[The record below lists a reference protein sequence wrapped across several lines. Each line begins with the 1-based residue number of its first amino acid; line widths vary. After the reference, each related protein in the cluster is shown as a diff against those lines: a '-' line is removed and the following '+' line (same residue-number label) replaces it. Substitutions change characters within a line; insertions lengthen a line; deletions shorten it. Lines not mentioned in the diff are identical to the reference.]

1 MSGVTTAQGS
11 FNSGEISR
19 RLRAR
24 INLGIYAAAV
34 SEMVGFAPLV
44 EGAAEAMPGT
54 IHVAEAPGP
63 CRLLRFEYNVTQGHV
78 LEFSEAKVRV
88 YTNDALIE
96 DGGAPVEV
104 ASPYSFAQVGALYTH
119 QSYDVLYCCHR
130 EVPTRE
136 FYRDGA
142 TSFGFDLLA
151 LENGPFEPRNKDEAV
166 TVGTTGLTGDVT
178 LTASAAIFEAGD
190 VGGLFRLEAGDFGD
204 ITAWEP
210 GITVNVGQLVTA
222 NERVY
227 RVVAKGAGGKTG
239 SWIPTHTEGVE
250 WDGIGRGKDVNDE
263 NAAGVQLEYVHDRIG
278 ILRLTGY
285 VSPTEMTATVLRRLP
300 FSTVQAA
307 PSRYGFLGRYLDL
320 DDVDYQ
326 EYTPDGVGYAYG
338 TWRWSF
344 GAFSDRRG
352 WPETACIWN
361 ERLILTKDQT
371 GYAGCA
377 GDLRNF
383 ATTNELGDISND
395 MAFTFTIADPNPI
408 RATVADEKLL
418 LLTAG
423 GIFAVGPSNAAE
435 GIGPKNF
442 RVDRQSH
449 TGCIADVPPAVL
461 DSRALFVGRSGTRI
475 YEADFDP
482 ARGVEKATD
491 LTRYARHIA
500 ADGLVS
506 IAAQQEPFNFVWA
519 AKATGGLICGAY
531 LPDEE
536 VLGWCRRDMADGVAS
551 RSICRITDPAGAF
564 DQLWIA
570 AEFAGGWH
578 VLRMAPWREDGE
590 SDPSACMVD
599 MAFVHDGAAQAAFTA
614 PHLAGQTVD
623 VVADGRVHLAVAVD
637 GDGDFAIPH
646 AAARVVAG
654 LPFAAA
660 IESLPIEA
668 GGDNGPALGKKAK
681 VSRAWVQVAAS
692 RGLRFGTPASDDSD
706 GVMADLEQQTGSSIV
721 DGAFAPEDGIRFVEA
736 VGGHTRTPRLRIER
750 AAPVQATVLAWG
762 AEIAVQQR

>member
-1 MSGVTTAQGS
+1 MSTVTTAQGS
-11 FNSGEISR
+11 FNSGEISN

-34 SEMVGFAPLV
+34 GEMVGFAPLV

-54 IHVAEAPGP
+54 IHVAQAPGP
-63 CRLLRFEYNVTQGHV
+63 CRLVRFEYNVTQGHV

-96 DGGAPVEV
+96 DDGAPVEV
-104 ASPYSFAQVGALYTH
+104 ASPYSFAQAASLYTH

-130 EVPTRE
+130 AVQTRE

-151 LENGPFEPRNKDEAV
+151 LENGPFEPRNKDESL
-166 TVGTTGLTGDVT
+166 TVGTSGLTGDVT

-210 GITVNVGQLVTA
+210 GITVTVGQLLTA

-227 RVVAKGAGGKTG
+227 RVVALSASKRTG
-239 SWIPTHTEGVE
+239 SWIPVHTEGVE
-250 WDGIGRGKDVNDE
+250 WDGIGRGKDMNDKD
-263 NAAGVQLEYVHDRIG
+263 AAGVQLEYVHDRIG

-285 VSPTEMTATVLRRLP
+285 VSATEMTATVLRRLP
-300 FSTVQAA
+300 FSTVQAE
-307 PSRYGFLGRYLDL
+307 PTRYGFLGRYLDL
-320 DDVDYQ
+320 DDLDY
-326 EYTPDGVGYAYG
+326 EAYTPDGVAYAYG

-449 TGCIADVPPAVL
+449 TGCAAQVPPAVL
-461 DSRALFVGRSGTRI
+461 DSRALFVGRSATRI

-482 ARGVEKATD
+482 GRGVEKATD

-500 ADGLVS
+500 AAGLVS

-519 AKATGGLICGAY
+519 AKADGGLICGAY

-536 VLGWCRRDMADGVAS
+536 VLGWCRRDMAEGLAA
-551 RSICRITDPAGAF
+551 RSICRITDPTGSI
-564 DQLWIA
+564 DQIWIA
-570 AEFAGGWH
+570 AEFGGDWH

-590 SDPSACMVD
+590 RDDTACMVD
-599 MAFVHDGAAQAAFTA
+599 MAFVHDGASQAAFNA
-614 PHLAGQTVD
+614 PHLAGLTVD
-623 VVADGRVHLAVAVD
+623 VVADGRVHFAVPVD

-668 GGDNGPALGKKAK
+668 GGDNGAALGKLAR
-681 VSRAWVQVAAS
+681 VSRAWVKVAAA
-692 RGLRFGTPASDDSD
+692 RGLRFGTPDTDECA
-706 GVMADLEQQTGSSIV
+706 GVMADLEQQTGSSAPDAAFPAQDGLRFV
-721 DGAFAPEDGIRFVEA
+721 DGP
-736 VGGHTRTPRLRIER
+736 GGDTRTPRLRIER
-750 AAPVQATVLAWG
+750 VAPVQATVLAWG
-762 AEIAVQQR
+762 AEITVRQR